1 METIKDFAER
11 KNVSYEAIRK
21 QVKRYSGELKGHVIK
36 KGRLQYLDEVAIE
49 FLESKRNES
58 QVVIKEFSR
67 SEEIQRLQQDKEL
80 LLVKV
85 AELQDLLLREKDQ
98 VKQLQQDKILL
109 LENSETKKRTWWQ
122 RITQP

>member
-1 METIKDFAER
+1 VETIKDFAER